1 MATFT
6 TVGNSAMPMD
16 VFLKAMIWFMLL
28 MVKYI
33 LKGLILNENFK
44 RVVEIK
50 LPALHVVPAQ

>member
-1 MATFT
+1 MYIN
-6 TVGNSAMPMD
+6 VGIFANLMGAS
-16 VFLKAMIWFMLL
+16 LTAMIWFMLW